1 MNYRKLED
9 FRFMLFSYGLL
20 LLGLLFVIESALT
33 YLDIYEKMKFIAE
46 HGYVF
51 SQTSV
56 FLNVTIATM
65 KLVSGMLFLYIAL
78 EELKSIKLEEKII
91 RSRRHKR
98 R

>member
-33 YLDIYEKMKFIAE
+33 YLDIYEKMRFIAE
-46 HGYVF
+46 HGYAF

-56 FLNVTIATM
+56 FLHVTIATM

-78 EELKSIKLEEKII
+78 EELRSIKLEEKII
-91 RSRRHKR
+91 KRRSHKR